1 MLPLASVQTKSEL
14 DVCKT
19 ALADATMLTDVIGD
33 KRALN
38 FLR

>member
-1 MLPLASVQTKSEL
+1 MLHGAAQL